1 MGLLSTS
8 HLMNMSRK
16 LMKANSMR
24 AVKTA
29 MKHMMTKTSRAVAY
43 ATYIVNLKTFF
54 SAVVLNFS
62 NTNFE
67 KMTVLLTPIVETTIR

>member
-1 MGLLSTS
+1 
-8 HLMNMSRK
+8 MNMSRK

-43 ATYIVNLKTFF
+43 ATYIVDLKTFF

-62 NTNFE
+62 HANFE
-67 KMTVLLTPIVETTIR
+67 NMTVLLTPVVKTMIR

>member
-1 MGLLSTS
+1 MFFFSALTIGLLSTS

-43 ATYIVNLKTFF
+43 ATYIVDLKTFF
-54 SAVVLNFS
+54 PKLS
-62 NTNFE
+62 
-67 KMTVLLTPIVETTIR
+67 

>member
-1 MGLLSTS
+1 
-8 HLMNMSRK
+8 MNMSRK

-43 ATYIVNLKTFF
+43 ATYIVDLKTFF
-54 SAVVLNFS
+54 PQLNFCH
-62 NTNFE
+62 TNIE
-67 KMTVLLTPIVETTIR
+67 NMTALLTPIVEL